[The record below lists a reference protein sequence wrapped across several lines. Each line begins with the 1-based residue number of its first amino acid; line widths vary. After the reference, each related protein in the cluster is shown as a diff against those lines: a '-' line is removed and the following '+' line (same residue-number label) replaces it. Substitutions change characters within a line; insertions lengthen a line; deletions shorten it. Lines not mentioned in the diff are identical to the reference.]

1 LPSAAGWTRQ
11 SRTPLVGLL
20 AANYVTWLGNGITMV
35 AVPLY
40 VLARTH
46 SALDAGIAGAA
57 STVPL
62 IVAGVSGGVF
72 IDRRG
77 LRQSSIL
84 ADFAAGLF
92 TLAVPLLDQLGMLPL
107 PCLIALLFC
116 RGLFNAP
123 GNVARLGLLP
133 GLAERAGATK
143 DIANTLFR
151 LAPRL
156 ALVLGP
162 SAAGLLVST
171 VGPAETLYL
180 DALTFWCSA
189 VLVLL
194 FVPHAS
200 MPVRQ
205 SAEPFLR
212 EMREGI
218 SYIRAKPA
226 LRVMLGTLSVTNL
239 IDEAFAPVLFPVYA
253 LAVLNDAASLGWL
266 LGANGVGAVIGALLF
281 LPASLRDRH
290 SRFRTFVGC
299 FGVLALSRF
308 VMVGLPGLWLAT
320 AITFVFGLASGPVNP
335 IISTAMQEATP
346 EYIRGRVFGAFSAA
360 AYCAAPLGILI
371 AGWLVGL
378 IGLRETF
385 LAYGTLYICTV
396 AIAGR
401 SGALRTSLD
410 GIPVPA

>member
-1 LPSAAGWTRQ
+1 
-11 SRTPLVGLL
+11 VK
-20 AANYVTWLGNGITMV
+20 
-35 AVPLY
+35 
-40 VLARTH
+40 
-46 SALDAGIAGAA
+46 
-57 STVPL
+57 
-62 IVAGVSGGVF
+62 
-72 IDRRG
+72 
-77 LRQSSIL
+77 
-84 ADFAAGLF
+84 
-92 TLAVPLLDQLGMLPL
+92 LPL
-107 PCLIALLFC
+107 C

-143 DIANTLFR
+143 DTANTLFR

-189 VLVLL
+189 VLVRL
-194 FVPHAS
+194 FVPHPS

-205 SAEPFLR
+205 PAKPFLR

-226 LRVMLGTLSVTNL
+226 LRVMLGTLSITNL
-239 IDEAFAPVLFPVYA
+239 IDEAFAPVLFPVHA

-266 LGANGVGAVIGALLF
+266 LGANGVGAVIGTLLY
-281 LPASLRDRH
+281 LPASIRGRW
-290 SRFRTFVGC
+290 SRFRIFVGC

-308 VMVGLPGLWLAT
+308 VMAGLPNLWLAT
-320 AITFVFGLASGPVNP
+320 AITFVFGLASGSVNP
-335 IISTAMQEATP
+335 TISTAMREATP
-346 EYIRGRVFGAFSAA
+346 EYIRRRVFGAFSAA
-360 AYCAAPLGILI
+360 AYGAAALGILV

-378 IGLRETF
+378 IGLRETC
-385 LAYGTLYICTV
+385 LAYRTLYVCTV
-396 AIAGR
+396 AIASR
-401 SGALRTSLD
+401 NGALKVSLD
-410 GIPVPA
+410 GSCSDLNHHPEQVRRHVPWTAPCACRPTR